1 MIYNLELVSFKK
13 GSEHSWTG
21 AKEEMT
27 KEEKDAASK
36 LEALVKNA
44 PKADGNAAAS
54 EAAATPIAEPEK
66 AASTSTV
73 PYGAFTSDDV
83 ASDGPSSQISFDGH
97 CYTN

>member
-27 KEEKDAASK
+27 QEEKDAASK

-44 PKADGNAAAS
+44 PKADGDAAAS
-54 EAAATPIAEPEK
+54 EAAATSTAEPENS
-66 AASTSTV
+66 APTSTILD
-73 PYGAFTSDDV
+73 GAAKSDDV
-83 ASDGPSSQISFDGH
+83 ASDGTSS
-97 CYTN
+97 